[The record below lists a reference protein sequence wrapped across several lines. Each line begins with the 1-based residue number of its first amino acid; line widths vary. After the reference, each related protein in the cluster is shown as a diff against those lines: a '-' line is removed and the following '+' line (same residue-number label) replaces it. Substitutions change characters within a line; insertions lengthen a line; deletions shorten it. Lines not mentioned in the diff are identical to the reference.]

1 MILNESFLKIP
12 KKENIRRDGNAKKKR
27 EEDDFYSLNVCS
39 QSRNVRIFEELS
51 TVDSFFLSS
60 FQYVVCEA
68 YFILYK
74 YILAIYIILYAALIT
89 RSLEA
94 S

>member
-1 MILNESFLKIP
+1 MEVSEKFRKKKI
-12 KKENIRRDGNAKKKR
+12 EDGSAKKKWE
-27 EEDDFYSLNVCS
+27 EEDFHSLNVCS
-39 QSRNVRIFEELS
+39 QSCNVCIFEELS

-60 FQYVVCEA
+60 FQYIVCKA

-74 YILAIYIILYAALIT
+74 YILAIYIILYVTLIT